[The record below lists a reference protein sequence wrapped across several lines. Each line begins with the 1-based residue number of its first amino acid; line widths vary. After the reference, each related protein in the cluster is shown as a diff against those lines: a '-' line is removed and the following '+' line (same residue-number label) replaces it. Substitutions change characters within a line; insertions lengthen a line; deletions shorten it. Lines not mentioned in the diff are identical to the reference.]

1 MKSFDWY
8 SILTYWKILY
18 IIQRNYVKLWT
29 LFKLKKITSITS
41 KYYYHSDVLR
51 SQTSCICKQRVFV
64 FGQPRT
70 QDILRPRRLV
80 DNMTPRISVCFDMI
94 IIVAFVSLILF
105 TLLKH
110 LTHRRLV
117 RVKHSLGPL
126 IPGKINLDL
135 NKLRLIY
142 IANIRING

>member
-1 MKSFDWY
+1 MH
-8 SILTYWKILY
+8 
-18 IIQRNYVKLWT
+18 IIQRSYVKRWT
-29 LFKLKKITSITS
+29 LFKFKRITIITSRHCC
-41 KYYYHSDVLR
+41 YSDVLM
-51 SQTSCICKQRVFV
+51 SQTSPICKQRLFV

-110 LTHRRLV
+110 STHRRLV

>member
-1 MKSFDWY
+1 MH
-8 SILTYWKILY
+8 
-18 IIQRNYVKLWT
+18 IIQRNYVKRWA

-126 IPGKINLDL
+126 IYTGK
-135 NKLRLIY
+135 NKPRLE
-142 IANIRING
+142 